1 MYIDTPICASYKN
14 TKNEIVFRDPY
25 AYILSDPYSQ
35 RKEVIQSTYRDFV
48 AVGPVADIS
57 IRKRGIICDLGPGFD
72 IFIGSVTHGPTSIV
86 WRHITVGPECIWKA
100 SSIRVQLIHTISPR
114 ITSHLNVFAVFP
126 RSLEREKNQ
135 DITHSRRNRYRN
147 KCSTEQDIVGW

>member
-1 MYIDTPICASYKN
+1 MPKGTTYMFHLTSCQLTISDKN
-14 TKNEIVFRDPY
+14 RNRHGK
-25 AYILSDPYSQ
+25 SSQ
-35 RKEVIQSTYRDFV
+35 VLIQLAYRDVV

-135 DITHSRRNRYRN
+135 EITHSRRNRYRN

>member
-1 MYIDTPICASYKN
+1 MRHAKN

-25 AYILSDPYSQ
+25 VYILSDPYSQ

-86 WRHITVGPECIWKA
+86 
-100 SSIRVQLIHTISPR
+100 
-114 ITSHLNVFAVFP
+114 
-126 RSLEREKNQ
+126 
-135 DITHSRRNRYRN
+135 
-147 KCSTEQDIVGW
+147 